1 MKPMELLSVLWTL
14 WKNEVLPPSQIIK
27 ILNFY
32 GYNLYYLGNGGLEVI
47 KDYITYRFD
56 AV

>member
-56 AV
+56 AA